1 MTEKTA
7 RLRGNCNLRL
17 FQHIANQRFDLLDLA
32 RIHLDGIIKT
42 GWVRG
47 D

>member
-7 RLRGNCNLRL
+7 GLRGNCNLRL
-17 FQHIANQRFDLLDLA
+17 FQHIAINLELLDLA